1 MKEILSIVNY
11 WIDYDPQLSFQCL
24 DMLQQVES
32 ADRKAA
38 LYAAYGR
45 LYLQL
50 GNLAQADSW
59 FTAANKLRH
68 GRKDYVVSIQIVICY
83 LGTYFLLAH
92 CYVIVLLFH
101 IIIFKDHKT
110 FGEFKWGS
118 D

>member
-1 MKEILSIVNY
+1 
-11 WIDYDPQLSFQCL
+11 
-24 DMLQQVES
+24 MLQQVES

-68 GRKDYVVSIQIVICY
+68 GRKDYVVSIQIVIYY
-83 LGTYFLLAH
+83 LGTYF
-92 CYVIVLLFH
+92 
-101 IIIFKDHKT
+101 IISYNNIQRPQDL
-110 FGEFKWGS
+110 WGVQMGF
-118 D
+118 